1 MATDNYLTFQE
12 FENREDAEKIALVLE
27 ENHIPC
33 SIEKTPDL
41 LDNVIIGRQYN
52 NYVQLRIPAG
62 CFADAQKILIEN
74 TKVDLV
80 NVDRNYMLFALTNE
94 ELMDVI
100 AKPDHWGAY
109 NYNLAKLILEERN
122 MHIDNRKV
130 DEIQLEYK
138 KEMYEPRSLNTTWL
152 LLGYG
157 FSILSLIAVLTNN
170 IRALLFV
177 YGFDLLPGVLG
188 IILGLYVINTKRTLP
203 DGSQMLS
210 FNDAARKHG
219 WFMLVLATI
228 AVALILA
235 RAFIKDLRFDLHTP
249 F

>member
-27 ENHIPC
+27 ENHIPV

-52 NYVQLRIPAG
+52 NYVQLRIPADR
-62 CFADAQKILIEN
+62 FADAQKILIEN
-74 TKVDLV
+74 TKVDLDS
-80 NVDRNYMLFALTNE
+80 VDRNYMLFALTNE

-100 AKPDHWGAY
+100 AKPDQWGAY

-122 MHIDNRKV
+122 MHVDNKKV
-130 DEIQLEYK
+130 DEIKLEYK
-138 KEMYEPRSLNTTWL
+138 KEIYETRSLNTIWL
-152 LLGYG
+152 VLGYG
-157 FSILSLIAVLTNN
+157 FSILSLIAVFTNN

-219 WFMLVLATI
+219 WFMLVLAAI
-228 AVALILA
+228 AVSLILA